1 MADPSER
8 TGGVDPHADVRVLQG
23 CPQCW
28 AGFGCRQIAQG
39 FASAAAD
46 EWLRALEWFQQYGN
60 RRLPRVDET
69 T

>member
-1 MADPSER
+1 MADPAER

-23 CPQCW
+23 CPQRR

-39 FASAAAD
+39 FASAATD
-46 EWLRALEWFQQYGN
+46 EWLRALEWLQQLGN
-60 RRLPRVDET
+60 RRLAHIDET